1 MKCYYAKINIH
12 KDELVYSLRTPT
24 VIEPCD
30 VNSHIMSY
38 IDLVLEG
45 DTRELSISC
54 LKNMYESPQNR
65 YHTDTYNGV
74 KIDIGLFTTNTKG
87 GAL

>member
-54 LKNMYESPQNR
+54 LKTMYESPQNR
-65 YHTDTYNGV
+65 YHTDTYDGV
-74 KIDIGLFTTNTKG
+74 QIDIGLFATDEG

>member
-30 VNSHIMSY
+30 VNSHIISY
-38 IDLVLEG
+38 IDLVIEG

-65 YHTDTYNGV
+65 YHTDTYAGV
-74 KIDIGLFTTNTKG
+74 KIDIGLFTTDSKG